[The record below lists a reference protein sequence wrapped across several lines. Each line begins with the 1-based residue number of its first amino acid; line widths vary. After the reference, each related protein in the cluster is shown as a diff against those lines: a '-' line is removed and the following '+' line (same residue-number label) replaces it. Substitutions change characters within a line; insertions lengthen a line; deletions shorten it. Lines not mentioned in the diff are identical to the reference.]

1 MRKTIFVAPWWAVAS
16 VCTLAPLATAVAV
29 LAQEPTSPPK
39 IAVINVGRLLEESA
53 AGQEAL
59 SRLKTIQEQK
69 GVEARGLEQE
79 MKELRDRI
87 NDGRLS
93 LSEERL
99 AEMQRELEEKII
111 AYRRFQD
118 DAQREFQEVQG
129 ETFEAIQSQVMP
141 IITSVGTEFGYT
153 LIFNKF
159 ESGLV
164 FAQEEVDITNLI
176 LERFNE
182 EAGGAAEPK
191 PEPDPAE

>member
-1 MRKTIFVAPWWAVAS
+1 
-16 VCTLAPLATAVAV
+16 
-29 LAQEPTSPPK
+29 
-39 IAVINVGRLLEESA
+39 
-53 AGQEAL
+53 
-59 SRLKTIQEQK
+59 
-69 GVEARGLEQE
+69 

>member
-1 MRKTIFVAPWWAVAS
+1 MRKTIFVARWWAVAS
-16 VCTLAPLATAVAV
+16 VCTLALLATAAAS
-29 LAQEPTSPPK
+29 LAQGPASAPK

-53 AGQEAL
+53 AGREAL

-69 GVEARGLEQE
+69 GAEARGLEQE

-99 AEMQRELEEKII
+99 AEMQKELEEKII

-129 ETFEAIQSQVMP
+129 QTFEQIQNQVMP
-141 IITSVGTEFGYT
+141 IITAVGTEFGYT

-182 EAGGAAEPK
+182 ATGGAAEPVQES
-191 PEPDPAE
+191 EPSE

>member
-1 MRKTIFVAPWWAVAS
+1 MRNTILVARWWAVAS
-16 VCTLAPLATAVAV
+16 VCILALLATAAAA
-29 LAQEPTSPPK
+29 LAQEPTSSPK

-59 SRLKTIQEQK
+59 SRLKTIQEEK
-69 GVEARGLEQE
+69 GAEARSLEQE

-99 AEMQRELEEKII
+99 AEMQKELEEKII

-118 DAQREFQEVQG
+118 DSQRELQEVQG
-129 ETFEAIQSQVMP
+129 RTFEGIQSQVMP

-182 EAGGAAEPK
+182 VTGVAAEPD
-191 PEPDPAE
+191 PGSEPAE